1 MNSNKDKS
9 STIGKKIF
17 SAIMWVILA
26 GWIAAL
32 ASVSGCSLP
41 QEEIIPQQDLV

>member
-1 MNSNKDKS
+1 
-9 STIGKKIF
+9 
-17 SAIMWVILA
+17 MWVILA